1 MAGLPIAGG
10 NTARRQDAHDGR
22 LKQPNTWRLF
32 DVHGNVFEWVE
43 SHRWPRVTEAPA
55 TSPSTTREYETC
67 RGGSWLLGPLPSRSA
82 FRKQHKATDV
92 SGDVGFRIA
101 MTLDV
106 AADAASESSSRS
118 RKP

>member
-1 MAGLPIAGG
+1 
-10 NTARRQDAHDGR
+10 
-22 LKQPNTWRLF
+22 
-32 DVHGNVFEWVE
+32 
-43 SHRWPRVTEAPA
+43 
-55 TSPSTTREYETC
+55 
-67 RGGSWLLGPLPSRSA
+67 LPSRSA